1 LPLPPSLYK
10 SLSQVR
16 KFLRTHSR
24 NWVCRYGAADAK
36 KPIMRFVGV
45 GPVWDVGEACKE
57 KHKMWMLWAQVA
69 DSLQIMMYCF

>member
-10 SLSQVR
+10 SLCQVR
-16 KFLRTHSR
+16 KFLHTHSR

-36 KPIMRFVGV
+36 ELIMRFVGV
-45 GPVWDVGEACKE
+45 GPVWDVGEACKG
-57 KHKMWMLWAQVA
+57 KNMRCGCWAQYA